1 MKGKFGNLSVNAKE
15 NYIYTRRLSEYSE
28 LNQKLYLWV
37 IQETKLGNT
46 YYNTEGSYTNY
57 STKFVVEA
65 KEIKR
70 TTLPQL
76 NLILQKFSIG
86 HWTSSTSNETGNYTY
101 INFNFP
107 SSTENRKFTLKIG
120 KITNTTIL
128 NKIKNNDYSGITE
141 LLTYAKN
148 NNSIYSKELTTTS
161 TAYFG
166 EFSIIIALI
175 FSIASAWGS
184 YYYSDKIVL
193 ASCHARPATREE
205 DLKLV
210 NILDALMVT
219 AGLPKKPDLYV
230 VEDAQPNAFATGRN
244 PEHAIICVTTGL
256 LQKLDYYELEG
267 VIAHEM
273 SHIKNY
279 DILLSAVVS
288 VFVGLIVMLS
298 DMFSRIIFWG
308 GSKDRDSDSKAN
320 GILML
325 LGLICLILSPIF
337 GTLMQLALSRR
348 REFLADSTAVEF
360 TRNPDGLISALQKL
374 ENDPNE
380 LKSANSATAN
390 MYIINPFKKNG
401 EKGKRKTSS
410 LWSTHPST
418 EDRIEALRNI
428 K

>member
-1 MKGKFGNLSVNAKE
+1 MFRVSKKNKFE
-15 NYIYTRRLSEYSE
+15 
-28 LNQKLYLWV
+28 
-37 IQETKLGNT
+37 
-46 YYNTEGSYTNY
+46 
-57 STKFVVEA
+57 
-65 KEIKR
+65 
-70 TTLPQL
+70 
-76 NLILQKFSIG
+76 
-86 HWTSSTSNETGNYTY
+86 
-101 INFNFP
+101 
-107 SSTENRKFTLKIG
+107 
-120 KITNTTIL
+120 
-128 NKIKNNDYSGITE
+128 SGIII
-141 LLTYAKN
+141 
-148 NNSIYSKELTTTS
+148 SIFIIVVTLIIYYICNALN
-161 TAYFG
+161 FG

-219 AGLPKKPDLYV
+219 ADLPKKPDLYV

-244 PEHAIICVTTGL
+244 PEHAIICITTGL

-308 GSKDRDSDSKAN
+308 GSKDRDSDSKTN

-337 GTLMQLALSRR
+337 GTLMQLALSRK
-348 REFLADSTAVEF
+348 REFLADITAVEF

-401 EKGKRKTSS
+401 EKGKKKTSS